1 MNQYQWERGRHMSLS
16 EDQLDQI
23 IAQERARE
31 QAPLNEW
38 RTIAARAREEGL
50 IRESES
56 RSWIAGQPWIQAAA
70 AMLLLVGGI
79 AIGRTTI
86 AIPSSAQSG
95 APSEQVAGSGTREAG
110 SEVTSGAS
118 TVAAGAATST
128 GASFASVDDA
138 STTLERA
145 LRDYQNASAYLAA
158 NSSGPTTVDSS
169 GIYRTR
175 LAALDKVNNAME
187 SALRTAPHDPVI
199 NQYYLATMGARVATQ
214 QMAARPVGLALRGF

>member
-1 MNQYQWERGRHMSLS
+1 MSHLS
-16 EDQLDQI
+16 EEQLDQM
-23 IAQERARE
+23 IADEQARE
-31 QAPLNEW
+31 HAPLNDW

-50 IRESES
+50 LRESQSQS
-56 RSWIAGQPWIQAAA
+56 RSWVAGQPWMRAAA
-70 AMLLLVGGI
+70 AILLLVGGI

-86 AIPSSAQSG
+86 AIPSSLRSAENPAQAAS
-95 APSEQVAGSGTREAG
+95 SV
-110 SEVTSGAS
+110 AS
-118 TVAAGAATST
+118 TGPATSTT

-138 STTLERA
+138 SATLERA
-145 LRDYQNASAYLAA
+145 LTDYQRASAFLAA
-158 NSSGPTTVDSS
+158 NSSDPTTVDSS

>member
-1 MNQYQWERGRHMSLS
+1 MSHLS

-23 IAQERARE
+23 IADERARP

-50 IRESES
+50 IRESQSQS
-56 RSWIAGQPWIQAAA
+56 RSRVSGQPWIQAAA

-86 AIPSSAQSG
+86 AIPSSRQTTENPAR
-95 APSEQVAGSGTREAG
+95 A
-110 SEVTSGAS
+110 TSPGAS
-118 TVAAGAATST
+118 TASATPATTT

-138 STTLERA
+138 SATLERA
-145 LRDYQNASAYLAA
+145 LSDYQRASAFLAA

>member
-1 MNQYQWERGRHMSLS
+1 MSHLS
-16 EDQLDQI
+16 EDQLDQM
-23 IAQERARE
+23 IADERARE
-31 QAPLNEW
+31 QAPLNDW

-50 IRESES
+50 IRESQS
-56 RSWIAGQPWIQAAA
+56 RSWVVGQPWIQAAA

-86 AIPSSAQSG
+86 AIPGSAQSG
-95 APSEQVAGSGTREAG
+95 AVSQQIEGSGTRAAG
-110 SEVTSGAS
+110 SEGTSGATPAS
-118 TVAAGAATST
+118 SIS
-128 GASFASVDDA
+128 SFASVDDA
-138 STTLERA
+138 SATLERA
-145 LRDYQNASAYLAA
+145 LTDYQRASAFLAA
-158 NSSGPTTVDSS
+158 NASGPTTVDSS

>member
-1 MNQYQWERGRHMSLS
+1 MSHLS

-23 IAQERARE
+23 IADERARQ

-50 IRESES
+50 IRESQS
-56 RSWIAGQPWIQAAA
+56 RSWISGRPWIQAAA

-86 AIPSSAQSG
+86 AIPSSAQPG
-95 APSEQVAGSGTREAG
+95 SESQQIAGSGTREAG
-110 SEVTSGAS
+110 SGGTSGATTAS
-118 TVAAGAATST
+118 SIAG
-128 GASFASVDDA
+128 FASVDDA
-138 STTLERA
+138 SSTLERA
-145 LRDYQNASAYLAA
+145 AADYQRASAYLAA
-158 NSSGPTTVDSS
+158 NPSGPTTVDSS
-169 GIYRTR
+169 RIYRTR
-175 LAALDKVNNAME
+175 LAALDTVNNAME

-199 NQYYLATMGARVATQ
+199 NQYYLATMGARAATR

>member
-1 MNQYQWERGRHMSLS
+1 MSHLS

-23 IAQERARE
+23 IASERGRP
-31 QAPLNEW
+31 QAPLNTW
-38 RTIAARAREEGL
+38 QTIAARAREEGL
-50 IRESES
+50 IRRSQS
-56 RSWIAGQPWIQAAA
+56 RSWAFGQPWIQAAA

-86 AIPSSAQSG
+86 AIPSSRQAAENPSQ
-95 APSEQVAGSGTREAG
+95 APAT
-110 SEVTSGAS
+110 GAS
-118 TVAAGAATST
+118 TASNAAPAST
-128 GASFASVDDA
+128 TDDSFASVDDA

-158 NSSGPTTVDSS
+158 NSPSRNTMDSS

-214 QMAARPVGLALRGF
+214 QMVARPVALRGF

>member
-1 MNQYQWERGRHMSLS
+1 MSHLS

-23 IAQERARE
+23 IADERARE
-31 QAPLNEW
+31 QVPLNDW

-50 IRESES
+50 IRESQS
-56 RSWIAGQPWIQAAA
+56 RSWVSGQPWIQAAA
-70 AMLLLVGGI
+70 AMFLLVGGI
-79 AIGRTTI
+79 TIGRTTI

-95 APSEQVAGSGTREAG
+95 AGSQQIAG

-118 TVAAGAATST
+118 TIAAAPSTST
-128 GASFASVDDA
+128 AASFASVDDA
-138 STTLERA
+138 SVTLQRA
-145 LRDYQNASAYLAA
+145 LNEYQAASAYIAA

-187 SALRTAPHDPVI
+187 SALRTAPYDPVI
-199 NQYYLATMGARVATQ
+199 NQYYLAAMGARVATQ